1 MITFIIWIIGV
12 VLTVKA
18 ALEIWKLNVD
28 SVKKLVV
35 IVVLVLTSWIGLAVY
50 NLLAKDRLEGWLK

>member
-35 IVVLVLTSWIGLAVY
+35 IVVLVLMSWIGLAVY
-50 NLLAKDRLEGWLK
+50 YLLAKDRLEGWLK

>member
-12 VLTVKA
+12 VLTIKA
-18 ALEIWKLNVD
+18 AMEIWKLNVD

-35 IVVLVLTSWIGLAVY
+35 IVLLVLTSWIGLAVY
-50 NLLAKDRLEGWLK
+50 YLLAKDKLAEWLK

>member
-35 IVVLVLTSWIGLAVY
+35 IVVLALTSWSGLAVY
-50 NLLAKDRLEGWLK
+50 YLLAKDRLEGGLK

>member
-50 NLLAKDRLEGWLK
+50 YLFAKDRLEGWLK

>member
-12 VLTVKA
+12 VLTIKA
-18 ALEIWKLNVD
+18 AMEIWKLNVD

-35 IVVLVLTSWIGLAVY
+35 IVLLVLTSWLGLAVY
-50 NLLAKDRLEGWLK
+50 YLLAKDKLAEWLK

>member
-50 NLLAKDRLEGWLK
+50 YLLSKYRLEGWLK